1 MTGEAAPAVAGKARG
16 GADDRFG
23 LLLIASITLFWG
35 VNWPA
40 MKLAVAEVP
49 VWTFRTIC
57 LVIGGLGLLAIC
69 RLARMSLAVP
79 RGQIWPLILVSLFNI
94 TGWHLFSAA
103 GLVYMPAGRAS
114 IVAFTMPLWAALLAI
129 PILDERLSKT
139 TAAGMAVGMA
149 GMAVL
154 VLPDWQGLL
163 AAPLGILFMLLAALS
178 WAAGTVLLKR
188 FRWSISTA
196 ALAGWQLLLGGVPV
210 TLGAVIFDRGFDP
223 LAVSGTAWA
232 ATLYAALIPMIYCHW
247 AWFRVVGIYPA
258 AVAAIGTL
266 AIPVLGVLS
275 SNWALGEA
283 IGVEEVLSLLLV
295 LAGLVLVLV
304 VPALRARAATPPG

>member
-1 MTGEAAPAVAGKARG
+1 MTEQAAPAAPRPVSRS
-16 GADDRFG
+16 DDRLG
-23 LLLIASITLFWG
+23 LLLLASITLFWG

-49 VWTFRTIC
+49 VWSFRTIC
-57 LVIGGLGLLAIC
+57 LVAGGLGLLAIC
-69 RLARMSLAVP
+69 RLGRLKLAVP
-79 RGQIWPLILVSLFNI
+79 RAELGPLILVAFFNI
-94 TGWHLFSAA
+94 TGWHLFSAF

-114 IVAFTMPLWAALLAI
+114 IVAFTMPLWAALLAV
-129 PILDERLSKT
+129 PILHERLSWST
-139 TAAGMAVGMA
+139 IAGLGVGMI

-154 VLPDWQGLL
+154 VIPDWQSIV
-163 AAPLGILFMLLAALS
+163 AAPLGIVFMLLAALS

-188 FRWSISTA
+188 FRWSMPTSV
-196 ALAGWQLLLGGVPV
+196 LAGWQLMLGGLPV
-210 TLGAVIFDRGFDP
+210 TLGALVLDRGFDP

-258 AVAAIGTL
+258 AVAAVGTL

-275 SNWALGEA
+275 SSLALGEPVGLD
-283 IGVEEVLSLLLV
+283 IVLSLVLVIAGLMLV
-295 LAGLVLVLV
+295 LIL
-304 VPALRARAATPPG
+304 PSLRRR

>member
-1 MTGEAAPAVAGKARG
+1 MTEQAAPAAPRPASRS
-16 GADDRFG
+16 DDRLG
-23 LLLIASITLFWG
+23 LLLLASITLFWG

-49 VWTFRTIC
+49 VWSFRTIC
-57 LVIGGLGLLAIC
+57 LMAGGLGLLAIC
-69 RLARMSLAVP
+69 RLGRLKLAVP
-79 RGQIWPLILVSLFNI
+79 RAELWPLVLVSFFNI
-94 TGWHLFSAA
+94 TGWHLFSAF

-114 IVAFTMPLWAALLAI
+114 IVAFTMPLWAALLAV
-129 PILDERLSKT
+129 PILQERLSWST
-139 TAAGMAVGMA
+139 IAGLGVGMI

-154 VLPDWQGLL
+154 VVPDWQAIA
-163 AAPLGILFMLLAALS
+163 AAPLGIVFMLLAALS

-188 FRWSISTA
+188 FRWSMPTSV
-196 ALAGWQLLLGGVPV
+196 LAGWQLLLGGLPV
-210 TLGAVIFDRGFDP
+210 IVGAVVLDRGFDP

-275 SNWALGEA
+275 SSLALGEPVGLD
-283 IGVEEVLSLLLV
+283 IVLSLVLV
-295 LAGLVLVLV
+295 IAGLVLVLIL
-304 VPALRARAATPPG
+304 PSLRRR

>member
-1 MTGEAAPAVAGKARG
+1 MTERTAPVPAAPAAARSE
-16 GADDRFG
+16 DRLG
-23 LLLIASITLFWG
+23 LLLLASITLFWG

-57 LVIGGLGLLAIC
+57 LVAGGLGLLAIC
-69 RLARMSLAVP
+69 RLGRLRLAVP
-79 RGQIWPLILVSLFNI
+79 RSELWPLVLVSFFNI
-94 TGWHLFSAA
+94 TGWHLFSAF

-114 IVAFTMPLWAALLAI
+114 IVAFTMPLWAALLAV
-129 PILDERLSKT
+129 PILQERLSWST
-139 TAAGMAVGMA
+139 IAGLGVGMI

-154 VLPDWQGLL
+154 VVPDWQAIA
-163 AAPLGILFMLLAALS
+163 AAPLGIVFMLLAALS

-188 FRWSISTA
+188 FRWSMPTSV
-196 ALAGWQLLLGGVPV
+196 LAGWQLVLGGLPV
-210 TLGAVIFDRGFDP
+210 TLGALVLDRGFDP

-258 AVAAIGTL
+258 AVAAVGTL

-275 SNWALGEA
+275 SSLALGEPVGLD
-283 IGVEEVLSLLLV
+283 IVLSLALV
-295 LAGLVLVLV
+295 IAGLVLVLIL
-304 VPALRARAATPPG
+304 PSLRRRAR

>member
-1 MTGEAAPAVAGKARG
+1 MTEQAAPTAAR
-16 GADDRFG
+16 AASRSDDRLG

-40 MKLAVAEVP
+40 MKLAVGEVP

-57 LVIGGLGLLAIC
+57 LVAGGLGLLAIC
-69 RLARMSLAVP
+69 RLGRLKLAVP
-79 RGQIWPLILVSLFNI
+79 RAEFGPLVLVAFFNI
-94 TGWHLFSAA
+94 TGWHLFSAF

-114 IVAFTMPLWAALLAI
+114 IVAFTMPLWAALLAV
-129 PILDERLSKT
+129 PILQERLSWST
-139 TAAGMAVGMA
+139 IAGLGVGMI

-154 VLPDWQGLL
+154 VIPDWQAIA
-163 AAPLGILFMLLAALS
+163 AAPLGIVFMLLAALS

-188 FRWSISTA
+188 FRWSMPTSV
-196 ALAGWQLLLGGVPV
+196 LAGWQLVLGGLPV
-210 TLGAVIFDRGFDP
+210 ILGALLLDRGFDP

-258 AVAAIGTL
+258 AVAAVGTL

-275 SNWALGEA
+275 SSLALGEPVGLD
-283 IGVEEVLSLLLV
+283 IVLSLVLV
-295 LAGLVLVLV
+295 IAGLVLVLIL
-304 VPALRARAATPPG
+304 PSLRRRPR